1 MRNRVKKDFWTVAFL
16 ILVLEGSVLAKGDM
30 KSFAAL
36 GLGFQAACLVFM
48 REDVK

>member
-1 MRNRVKKDFWTVAFL
+1 MRNKTKQDFWTIAFL
-16 ILVLEGSVLAKGDM
+16 VLFLECVVLIKGDM
-30 KSFAAL
+30 KAFAIL